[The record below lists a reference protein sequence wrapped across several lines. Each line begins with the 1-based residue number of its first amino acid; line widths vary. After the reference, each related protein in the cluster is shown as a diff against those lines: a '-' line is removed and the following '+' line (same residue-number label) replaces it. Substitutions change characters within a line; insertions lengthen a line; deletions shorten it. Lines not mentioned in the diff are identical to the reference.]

1 VTIRIKTFA
10 VLKSYF
16 QDEFEI
22 QIEDES
28 NILDVLE
35 HLDKLNPKASHVLSH
50 SLIAIDERMV
60 DKSTK
65 LQEGNLV
72 CILPPVSGG

>member
-1 VTIRIKTFA
+1 MNIRIKTFA

-22 QIEDES
+22 QMDTGS

-35 HLDKLNPKASHVLSH
+35 KLNKLNPKAGHVLSH
-50 SLIAIDERMV
+50 SLFAIDEEMV
-60 DKSTK
+60 EKPTK
-65 LQEGNLV
+65 LKEGDLV

>member
-1 VTIRIKTFA
+1 MNIRIKTFA

-22 QIEDES
+22 QIENGS
-28 NILDVLE
+28 NILDVIE
-35 HLDKLNPKASHVLSH
+35 HLDKLNPKAGHVLSH
-50 SLIAIDERMV
+50 SLIAIEEEMV

>member
-1 VTIRIKTFA
+1 MNIRVKTFA

-22 QIEDES
+22 QLES
-28 NILDVLE
+28 GSSIIDVIE
-35 HLDKLNPKASHVLSH
+35 HLDKLNPKANHVLSH
-50 SLIAIDERMV
+50 SLVALEDEMV
-60 DKSTK
+60 TKSTK
-65 LQEGNLV
+65 LREGQLV